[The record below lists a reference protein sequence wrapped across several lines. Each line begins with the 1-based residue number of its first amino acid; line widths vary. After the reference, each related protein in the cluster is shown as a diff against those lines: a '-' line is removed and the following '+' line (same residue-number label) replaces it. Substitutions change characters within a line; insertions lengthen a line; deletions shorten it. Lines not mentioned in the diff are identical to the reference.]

1 MFASTGPFLA
11 RTIRKACSLK
21 GLLIITGLVF
31 TLFMV
36 GIFVFKPGF
45 LRILEL
51 KVYDSMFQFT
61 YSDAASDAVVIVD
74 LDEESLAAFG
84 QWPWPRYRVAL
95 MLEKIRRQGAV
106 SIGLDMV
113 FAEEDRTSPRIIRD
127 QLRDEL
133 GVNIDFTGLPQGLE
147 DNDLILANILA
158 GGPYIL
164 GYYFD
169 MYERSH
175 QDGQVVSQTSIH
187 PLQLA
192 VVGSPDAVP
201 LHQTLFQAQGI
212 TGNIPV
218 LSQAAPGSGFMNFA
232 PDADGVIRR
241 VPLLMS
247 YQDKYYPSLALDA
260 VMNLL
265 GSRQAIVR
273 TTSGGPESMRISNMI
288 IPLDSKGQ
296 LLLNFRG
303 PSKTFRYISAGDVLR
318 DKIEPDTFKG
328 KIVFVG
334 TSAAGL
340 KDIRTMPLDPVYPG
354 VETHATVVDNI
365 LTGEFLHRPDW
376 ALGLELVFIVAAG
389 LMATVFLVW
398 LGGLWMVVPM
408 AILAAGALFGT
419 LYIFQKHGMYFSPF
433 MPLLTLA
440 GNFTLLT
447 FQKFWL
453 EEKEKRKIKNTFEH
467 YLSPDVIKRVIKN
480 PDLLKLGGEKK
491 NLSILFSDIRSFT
504 NISESMSPQ
513 ELVSFMNE
521 YLAAMTEIIL
531 KNGGTLDKYMG
542 DAIMAFFGAPED
554 MKDHALVA
562 GNTALEML
570 EKLDE
575 CRDKWCLPG
584 SYSLEIGIGI
594 SSGEVI
600 VGNMGS
606 RKRFSYTVM
615 GDQVNLSSRLEGLT
629 KEYGVKTLISRFTRE
644 QAGEKLICR
653 EIDLV
658 RVKGKEQP
666 VAVYEPF
673 AKDVFTQGRFA
684 FIPCF
689 EQGLEAYRG
698 QEWGKAET
706 FFNKVLEMKPG
717 DKPSLIYIERCK
729 KMAQAPPGPE
739 WDGVWIMKTK

>member
-1 MFASTGPFLA
+1 MFAKLGRSAKSALRAG
-11 RTIRKACSLK
+11 SVK
-21 GLLIITGLVF
+21 GSVFVTGLIF
-31 TLFMV
+31 TLLMA

-51 KVYDSMFQFT
+51 KVYDTMFQIT
-61 YSDAASDAVVIVD
+61 YSDKASDQVVIVD
-74 LDEESLAAFG
+74 LDEESLTAFG

-147 DNDLILANILA
+147 DNDLILANILE

-169 MYERSH
+169 MHKRSH
-175 QDGQVVSQTSIH
+175 HDGQIVSRANLH

-192 VVGSPDAVP
+192 IVGPSDSPP
-201 LHQTLFQAQGI
+201 LHKSVFEALEV
-212 TGNIPV
+212 TGNIPA
-218 LSQAAPGSGFMNFA
+218 LSQAAPGSGFMNVA

-241 VPLLMS
+241 VPLIMS
-247 YQDKYYPSLALDA
+247 YEEEYYPSLALGA
-260 VMNLL
+260 VMQLL
-265 GSRQAIVR
+265 GTRQAMAR
-273 TTSGGPESMRISNMI
+273 TTSGGAESIRIANLT
-288 IPLDSKGQ
+288 IPLDAKGQ

-303 PSKTFRYISAGDVLR
+303 PSRTFTYISARDILR
-318 DKIEPDTFKG
+318 DQTEANAFKD

-340 KDIRTMPLDPVYPG
+340 KDIRTMPLDPIYPG

-376 ALGLELVFIVAAG
+376 ALGLELVFIIAAG
-389 LMATVFLVW
+389 MMATVFLVW
-398 LGGLWMVVPM
+398 LGGLWMLAPM
-408 AILAAGALFGT
+408 AVFAAGSIFGT
-419 LYIFQKHGMYFSPF
+419 LYTLKNHGMYFSPF

-440 GNFTLLT
+440 GNFSLLT

-467 YLSPDVIKRVIKN
+467 YLSPDVIKRVMKN

-513 ELVSFMNE
+513 ELVTFMNE
-521 YLAAMTEIIL
+521 YLSAMTDIIL

-554 MKDHALVA
+554 IQDHALVA

-570 EKLDE
+570 EKLNE

-584 SYSLEIGIGI
+584 PYTLEIGIGI

-615 GDQVNLSSRLEGLT
+615 GDQVNLASRLEGLT
-629 KEYGVKTLISRFTRE
+629 KEYGVKTLISGFTRE
-644 QAGEKLICR
+644 QAGEKLVCR

-673 AKDVFTQGRFA
+673 AGDDSTRGGFD
-684 FIPCF
+684 FIPSF
-689 EQGLEAYRG
+689 EQGLASYRG
-698 QEWGKAET
+698 QEWKKAET
-706 FFNKVLEMKPG
+706 FFNKVLKMKPG
-717 DKPSLIYIERCK
+717 DKPSLIYIDRCR
-729 KMAQAPPGPE
+729 KMALSPPGPE